1 MIAIGERR
9 CVASC
14 SCVVAQ
20 ILEQRVTILLFLSI
34 GFLWIRR
41 LLATTTTA
49 TQLRVT
55 LKNIQALHNDLLL

>member
-9 CVASC
+9 CVAVC

-20 ILEQRVTILLFLSI
+20 VLEQRVTILLFLSI

-41 LLATTTTA
+41 LLVTTTTA
-49 TQLRVT
+49 TQLRFM
-55 LKNIQALHNDLLL
+55 LKNIQALRSNLLL